1 MSTHDFE
8 INIGDQAVA
17 LRKRGSRHLRTA
29 NILGREVDAE
39 GVERIWLD
47 RIVLAPFE
55 SIEASAGWSATGAVS
70 TVLYRTT
77 AHQQAPQA

>member
-1 MSTHDFE
+1 MSKNAFD

-47 RIVLAPFE
+47 RIVLAPYE
-55 SIEASAGWSATGAVS
+55 SIDEAAGWGFTGAVS
-70 TVLYRTT
+70 TVLYRIPERV
-77 AHQQAPQA
+77 HQV